1 MIKETEKNETAAHS
15 IRMSADERR
24 AQILQV
30 AIKLFSQKGFSGVTT
45 KEIATT
51 AGISEA
57 IIFRHFATKND
68 LYDAI
73 LDYKACEGG
82 MRTLPWKDETEKIA
96 LGKSGDFTV
105 FYNLALNALKH
116 HKEDVDFIRLLF
128 HSALEGHELSEK
140 FFDQFVSRIY
150 EFISNYV
157 ARRQAEGAM
166 RQIEPRLVVRA
177 FLGMLIHHSLNN
189 ILWDKKRKLLKI
201 SDEEAAHEFVRILLE
216 GVRSNGQEKKKNEN

>member
-1 MIKETEKNETAAHS
+1 M
-15 IRMSADERR
+15 RMSADERR

-45 KEIATT
+45 KEIAHA

-57 IIFRHFATKND
+57 IIFRHFTTKNE

-96 LGKSGDFTV
+96 VGKGDDYTV
-105 FYNLALNALKH
+105 FYNLAVNAFAH
-116 HKEDVDFIRLLF
+116 HKEDVDFMRLLF

-150 EFISNYV
+150 EFISSYV

-166 RQIEPRLVVRA
+166 RKIEPRIVVRA
-177 FLGMLIHHSLNN
+177 FMGMLIHHSLNN
-189 ILWDKKRKLLKI
+189 ILWDKKRKLLNI
-201 SDEEAAHEFVRILLE
+201 SDEEAAHEFVKILLE
-216 GVRSNGQEKKKNEN
+216 GVENKKPEKKKNEN